1 MSANVIDIPAAN
13 LALAFIPVG
22 ILVVVIW
29 RWSSEP
35 GSAAYAIGRMLV
47 QLIAIGYLLTFI
59 FSADSAPLVLAILC
73 IMLAAA
79 SWISIRPLGKRN
91 PVNLMRALLAIAV
104 SGGVSLAVVTA
115 LVLQVEPWYLAR
127 VVIPLGGM
135 IFASAMNAV
144 SIAAERLVAETSAG
158 SVIAEARNVSFKAAM
173 NPFQN
178 QLLAVGLVSLPGM
191 MTGQILSGVDP
202 LIAVRYQIMVM
213 CMLYSG
219 AGLAA
224 ALYLQLQTRS
234 GTRRH

>member
-1 MSANVIDIPAAN
+1 MSANVIDIPAAS

-22 ILVVVIW
+22 ILLVIV
-29 RWSSEP
+29 RLWSADA
-35 GSAAYAIGRMLV
+35 GSAAYAVGRMLV

-79 SWISIRPLGKRN
+79 SWISIRPLGKRD
-91 PVNLMRALLAIAV
+91 PVNLLHALLAIAV
-104 SGGVSLAVVTA
+104 SGGLSLVVVTA

-144 SIAAERLVAETSAG
+144 SISAERLAAELSADTG
-158 SVIAEARNVSFKAAM
+158 IADARNTAFKAAM

-213 CMLYSG
+213 CMLYSA

-224 ALYLQLQTRS
+224 AAYLQLQTWS
-234 GTRRH
+234 GKRRP